1 MIGFYIALEGIEGS
15 GKSTLGG
22 LLASRLADQ
31 HIDSVSV
38 REPGGTELGEELR
51 RLVLHA
57 GHVAPW
63 AEAALFA
70 ASRAQLAA
78 DVISPALADGRWVI
92 SDRSYY
98 SSLAYQGG
106 GRELGVEAVRL
117 LNETVLDGVLPDL
130 VVVLDIEPEVG
141 FARETERDRIGEGGL
156 ALQRTVAETYRRL
169 AGDDDRVVL
178 LDASVAPD
186 ELADAILSLALE
198 RSSGV

>member
-1 MIGFYIALEGIEGS
+1 MSGFYLALEGIEGS
-15 GKSTLGG
+15 GKSTLGR
-22 LLASRLADQ
+22 LLGSRLSDRR
-31 HIDSVSV
+31 IDSISV

-78 DVISPALADGRWVI
+78 EVIAPALADGRWVI

-106 GRELGVEAVRL
+106 GRGLGVDSVRR

-169 AGDDDRVVL
+169 AAEDDRIML
-178 LDASVAPD
+178 LDASVSPG
-186 ELADAILSLALE
+186 ELADAALSVAME
-198 RSSGV
+198 RRRRV

>member
-1 MIGFYIALEGIEGS
+1 MSGFYLALEGIEGS
-15 GKSTLGG
+15 GKSTLGR
-22 LLASRLADQ
+22 LVASRLADRQ
-31 HIDSVSV
+31 IDSISV

-70 ASRAQLAA
+70 ASRAQLTVEVVA
-78 DVISPALADGRWVI
+78 PALADGRWVI

-106 GRELGVEAVRL
+106 GRHLGVEAVRR

-141 FARETERDRIGEGGL
+141 FARETERDRIGEDGL
-156 ALQRTVAETYRRL
+156 TLQRTVADTYRKI
-169 AGDDDRVVL
+169 AAEDDRVML
-178 LDASVAPD
+178 LDASASPD
-186 ELADAILSLALE
+186 QLADAVLAAVME
-198 RSSGV
+198 KRRDV

>member
-1 MIGFYIALEGIEGS
+1 MSGFYLALEGIEGS
-15 GKSTLGG
+15 GKSTLGR
-22 LLASRLADQ
+22 LLAERLAERQ
-31 HIDSVSV
+31 IASISV

-70 ASRAQLAA
+70 AARAQLAVE
-78 DVISPALADGRWVI
+78 VIAPALADGTWII

-106 GRELGVEAVRL
+106 GRDLGVDAVRR

-130 VVVLDIEPEVG
+130 VVVLDVEPEVG

-156 ALQRTVAETYRRL
+156 ALQRRVAESYRTL
-169 AGDDDRVVL
+169 AADDDRVVL
-178 LDASVAPD
+178 VDASATPEQLAESIFSVAV
-186 ELADAILSLALE
+186 A
-198 RSSGV
+198 RSGHV

>member
-1 MIGFYIALEGIEGS
+1 MSGFYVALEGIEGS
-15 GKSTLGG
+15 GKSTLGR
-22 LLASRLADQ
+22 LLAARLTDRQ
-31 HIDSVSV
+31 IDWISV

-78 DVISPALADGRWVI
+78 EVIAPALDDGHWVI

-106 GRELGVEAVRL
+106 GRALGVDAVRT
-117 LNETVLDGVLPDL
+117 LNETVLDGVLPHL
-130 VVVLDIEPEVG
+130 VIVLDIEPEIG

-156 ALQRTVAETYRRL
+156 ALQRRVAETYRKL
-169 AGDDDRVVL
+169 ATDDDRVVSV
-178 LDASVAPD
+178 DASGSPD
-186 ELADAILSLALE
+186 ALADSVLEVMLE
-198 RSSGV
+198 RSSRV

>member
-1 MIGFYIALEGIEGS
+1 MSGFYLALEGIEGS
-15 GKSTLGG
+15 GKSTLGR
-22 LLASRLADQ
+22 LLGTRLSDRR
-31 HIDSVSV
+31 IDSISV

-78 DVISPALADGRWVI
+78 EVIAPALADGRWVI

-106 GRELGVEAVRL
+106 GRGLGVDSVRR

-169 AGDDDRVVL
+169 AAEDDRIML
-178 LDASVAPD
+178 LDASVSPG
-186 ELADAILSLALE
+186 ELADAALSVAME
-198 RSSGV
+198 RRRRV

>member
-1 MIGFYIALEGIEGS
+1 MSGFYLALEGIEGS
-15 GKSTLGG
+15 GKSTLGR
-22 LLASRLADQ
+22 LLADRLADRK
-31 HIDSVSV
+31 IVSISV
-38 REPGGTELGEELR
+38 REPGGTDLGEDLR
-51 RLVLHA
+51 RLVLHT

-78 DVISPALADGRWVI
+78 EVIAPALADGRWVL

-106 GRELGVEAVRL
+106 GRSLGVGAVRR

-156 ALQRTVAETYRRL
+156 ALQQTVAETYRKL
-169 AGDDDRVVL
+169 AAEDDRVVL
-178 LDASVAPD
+178 LDASASPA
-186 ELADAILSLALE
+186 ELTDSILAVALE
-198 RSSGV
+198 RSGHV

>member
-1 MIGFYIALEGIEGS
+1 MSGFYLALEGIEGS
-15 GKSTLGG
+15 GKSTLGR
-22 LLASRLADQ
+22 LLAARLADRQ
-31 HIDSVSV
+31 IDSISV
-38 REPGGTELGEELR
+38 REPGGTDVGEELR

-70 ASRAQLAA
+70 AARAQLAA
-78 DVISPALADGRWVI
+78 EVIAPALAEGRWVI

-106 GRELGVEAVRL
+106 GRDLGVEAVRR
-117 LNETVLDGVLPDL
+117 LNEVVLDGVVPDL

-156 ALQRTVAETYRRL
+156 DLQQKVAETYREL
-169 AGDDDRVVL
+169 AAEDERIRL
-178 LDASVAPD
+178 LDASGRPD
-186 ELADAILSLALE
+186 ALAESILAIALE
-198 RSSGV
+198 KSGHV

>member
-1 MIGFYIALEGIEGS
+1 MSGFYLALEGIEGS
-15 GKSTLGG
+15 GKSTLGR
-22 LLASRLADQ
+22 LLTARLADLN
-31 HIDSVSV
+31 ILSISV

-70 ASRAQLAA
+70 ASRAQLAVE
-78 DVISPALADGRWVI
+78 VIAPALADGRWVL

-106 GRELGVEAVRL
+106 GRGLGVDAVRG

-130 VVVLDIEPEVG
+130 VVVLDVEPEVG

-156 ALQRTVAETYRRL
+156 DLQRRVAETYRDL
-169 AGDDDRVVL
+169 AARDDRVYV
-178 LDASVAPD
+178 LDASAPPD
-186 ELADAILSLALE
+186 EVADSILKVALE
-198 RSSGV
+198 RSGHV

>member
-1 MIGFYIALEGIEGS
+1 MSGFYLALEGIEGS
-15 GKSTLGG
+15 GKSTLGR
-22 LLASRLADQ
+22 LLAARLADRQ
-31 HIDSVSV
+31 IDSISV

-78 DVISPALADGRWVI
+78 EIIAPALAGGRWVI

-106 GRELGVEAVRL
+106 GRNLGVDAVRR

-130 VVVLDIEPEVG
+130 VVVLDVEPEVG

-156 ALQRTVAETYRRL
+156 ALQRRVAETYRQL
-169 AGDDDRVVL
+169 ATDDDRISL
-178 LDASVAPD
+178 LDASAAPD
-186 ELADAILSLALE
+186 ELADAILGVALE
-198 RSSGV
+198 RSGHV

>member
-1 MIGFYIALEGIEGS
+1 MSGFYLALEGIEGS
-15 GKSTLGG
+15 GKSTLGR
-22 LLASRLADQ
+22 LLADRLADRK
-31 HIDSVSV
+31 IVSISV
-38 REPGGTELGEELR
+38 REPGGTDLGEELR
-51 RLVLHA
+51 RLVLHT

-78 DVISPALADGRWVI
+78 EVIAPALADGRWVL

-106 GRELGVEAVRL
+106 GRSLGVGAVRR

-156 ALQRTVAETYRRL
+156 ALQQTVAETYRKL
-169 AGDDDRVVL
+169 AAEDDRVVL
-178 LDASVAPD
+178 LDASASPA
-186 ELADAILSLALE
+186 ELTDSILAVALE
-198 RSSGV
+198 RSGHV

>member
-1 MIGFYIALEGIEGS
+1 MSGFYLALEGIEGS
-15 GKSTLGG
+15 GKSTLGR
-22 LLASRLADQ
+22 LLGSRLSDRR
-31 HIDSVSV
+31 IDSISV

-78 DVISPALADGRWVI
+78 EVIAPALADGRWVI

-106 GRELGVEAVRL
+106 GRGLGVDSVRR

-169 AGDDDRVVL
+169 AAEDDRIML
-178 LDASVAPD
+178 LDASVSPE
-186 ELADAILSLALE
+186 ELADAALSVAME
-198 RSSGV
+198 RRRRV

>member
-1 MIGFYIALEGIEGS
+1 MSGFYLALEGIEGS
-15 GKSTLGG
+15 GKSTLGR
-22 LLASRLADQ
+22 LLADRLADRR
-31 HIDSVSV
+31 IDSISV

-78 DVISPALADGRWVI
+78 EVVAPALADGRWVI

-106 GRELGVEAVRL
+106 GRDLGVDAVRR

-130 VVVLDIEPEVG
+130 VVVLDVEPEVG

-156 ALQRTVAETYRRL
+156 ALQRRVAETYRKL
-169 AGDDDRVVL
+169 ASADDRIFL
-178 LDASVAPD
+178 LDASAAPD
-186 ELADAILSLALE
+186 DIADSILEVALE
-198 RSSGV
+198 RSRHV

>member
-1 MIGFYIALEGIEGS
+1 MSGFYLALEGIEGS
-15 GKSTLGG
+15 GKSTLGR
-22 LLASRLADQ
+22 LLASRLADRQ
-31 HIDSVSV
+31 IDAISV

-57 GHVAPW
+57 GDVAPW

-70 ASRAQLAA
+70 ASRAQLAVELIA
-78 DVISPALADGRWVI
+78 PALADGRWVI

-106 GRELGVEAVRL
+106 GRNLGVEAVRR

-156 ALQRTVAETYRRL
+156 ALQRTVADTYRKL
-169 AGDDDRVVL
+169 AVEDDRIML
-178 LDASVAPD
+178 LDASASPD
-186 ELADAILSLALE
+186 RLADAVLAAVME
-198 RSSGV
+198 KRRDV

>member
-1 MIGFYIALEGIEGS
+1 MSGFYLALEGIEGS
-15 GKSTLGG
+15 GKSTQGR
-22 LLASRLADQ
+22 LLVSRLADRQ
-31 HIDSVSV
+31 IDSISV

-70 ASRAQLAA
+70 ASRAQLAVE
-78 DVISPALADGRWVI
+78 VIAPALADGRWVI

-106 GRELGVEAVRL
+106 GRDLGVDAVRR
-117 LNETVLDGVLPDL
+117 LNETVLNGVLPDL

-156 ALQRTVAETYRRL
+156 ALQQTVAETYRTL
-169 AGDDDRVVL
+169 AAEDDRIVL
-178 LDASVAPD
+178 FDASASPD
-186 ELADAILSLALE
+186 RLADAILAAAME
-198 RSSGV
+198 KHRDV

>member
-1 MIGFYIALEGIEGS
+1 MSGFYVALEGIEGS
-15 GKSTLGG
+15 GKSTLGR
-22 LLASRLADQ
+22 LLAARLTDRR
-31 HIDSVSV
+31 IDSISV

-78 DVISPALADGRWVI
+78 EVIAPALRDGRWVI

-106 GRELGVEAVRL
+106 GRALGVDAVRT
-117 LNETVLDGVLPDL
+117 LNETVLDGVLPDV

-141 FARETERDRIGEGGL
+141 FARETERDRIGEDGL
-156 ALQRTVAETYRRL
+156 ALQRRVAETYRKL
-169 AGDDDRVVL
+169 ATDDDRVVSV
-178 LDASVAPD
+178 DASGPPD
-186 ELADAILSLALE
+186 TLADSVLEVMLE
-198 RSSGV
+198 RSSRV

>member
-1 MIGFYIALEGIEGS
+1 MSGVYLALVGIEGS
-15 GKSTLGG
+15 GKSTLGR
-22 LLASRLADQ
+22 LLADRLADRE
-31 HIDSVSV
+31 IDSISV
-38 REPGGTELGEELR
+38 REPGGTDLGEELR
-51 RLVLHA
+51 HLVLHA

-78 DVISPALADGRWVI
+78 EVIAPALADGRWVI

-106 GRELGVEAVRL
+106 GRDLGVEAVRR
-117 LNETVLDGVLPDL
+117 LNETVLDGILPDL

-156 ALQRTVAETYRRL
+156 ALQAAVAETYRKL
-169 AGDDDRVVL
+169 AAEDDRVSL
-178 LDASVAPD
+178 LDASASPA
-186 ELADAILSLALE
+186 ELADSILAVALE
-198 RSSGV
+198 RSGRV

>member
-1 MIGFYIALEGIEGS
+1 MSGLYLALEGIEGS
-15 GKSTLGG
+15 GKSTLGR
-22 LLASRLADQ
+22 LLAARLAAEE
-31 HIDSVSV
+31 IDSISV

-78 DVISPALADGRWVI
+78 EVIAPALADDVWII

-98 SSLAYQGG
+98 SSLAYQGA
-106 GRELGVEAVRL
+106 GRELGVDAVRR

-141 FARETERDRIGEGGL
+141 FARETDRDRIGEDGL
-156 ALQRTVAETYRRL
+156 DLQRTVAASYREL
-169 AGDDDRVVL
+169 ANEDERVML
-178 LDASVAPD
+178 IDASSRPD
-186 ELADAILSLALE
+186 ELAESIMARMMDLA
-198 RSSGV
+198 RHV

>member
-1 MIGFYIALEGIEGS
+1 MSGFYLALEGIEGS
-15 GKSTLGG
+15 GKSTLGR
-22 LLASRLADQ
+22 LLADRLADRR
-31 HIDSVSV
+31 IDSISV

-78 DVISPALADGRWVI
+78 EVVAPALADGRWVI

-106 GRELGVEAVRL
+106 GRDLGVDAVRR

-130 VVVLDIEPEVG
+130 VVVLDVEPEVG

-156 ALQRTVAETYRRL
+156 ALQRRVAETYRKL
-169 AGDDDRVVL
+169 ASADDRIFL
-178 LDASVAPD
+178 LDASAPPD
-186 ELADAILSLALE
+186 DLADSILEVALE
-198 RSSGV
+198 RSRHV

>member
-1 MIGFYIALEGIEGS
+1 MSGFYLALEGIEGS
-15 GKSTLGG
+15 GKSTLGR
-22 LLASRLADQ
+22 LLGTRLSDRR
-31 HIDSVSV
+31 IDSISV

-78 DVISPALADGRWVI
+78 EVIAPALADGRWVI

-106 GRELGVEAVRL
+106 GRGLGVDSVRR

-169 AGDDDRVVL
+169 AAEDDRIML
-178 LDASVAPD
+178 LDASVPPE
-186 ELADAILSLALE
+186 ELADAALSVAME
-198 RSSGV
+198 RRRHV

>member
-1 MIGFYIALEGIEGS
+1 MSGFYLALEGIEGS
-15 GKSTLGG
+15 GKSTLGR
-22 LLASRLADQ
+22 LLAAGLSDRKIAS
-31 HIDSVSV
+31 ISV

-78 DVISPALADGRWVI
+78 EVIAPAIADGRWVI

-106 GRELGVEAVRL
+106 GRNLGVDAVRR

-156 ALQRTVAETYRRL
+156 VLQRTVAETYRKL
-169 AGDDDRVVL
+169 AAEDDRVVL
-178 LDASVAPD
+178 VDASAPPG
-186 ELADAILSLALE
+186 ELADRILTVALE
-198 RSSGV
+198 WSGDV

>member
-1 MIGFYIALEGIEGS
+1 MSGFYLALEGIEGS
-15 GKSTLGG
+15 GKSTLGR
-22 LLASRLADQ
+22 LLAARLADRQ
-31 HIDSVSV
+31 IDSISV

-78 DVISPALADGRWVI
+78 EIIAPALADGRWVI

-106 GRELGVEAVRL
+106 GRNLGVDAVRR

-156 ALQRTVAETYRRL
+156 ALQRRVAETYRQL
-169 AGDDDRVVL
+169 ATDDDRISL
-178 LDASVAPD
+178 LDASAAPD
-186 ELADAILSLALE
+186 ELADAILGVALE
-198 RSSGV
+198 RSGHV

>member
-1 MIGFYIALEGIEGS
+1 MSGFYLALEGIEGS
-15 GKSTLGG
+15 GKSTLGR
-22 LLASRLADQ
+22 LLAARLADRQ
-31 HIDSVSV
+31 IDSISV

-78 DVISPALADGRWVI
+78 EIIAPALAGGRWVI

-106 GRELGVEAVRL
+106 GRNLGVDAVRR

-130 VVVLDIEPEVG
+130 VVVLDIEPQVG

-156 ALQRTVAETYRRL
+156 ALQRRVAETYRQL
-169 AGDDDRVVL
+169 ATDDDRISL
-178 LDASVAPD
+178 LDASAAPD
-186 ELADAILSLALE
+186 ELADAILGVALE
-198 RSSGV
+198 RSGHV